1 MCAQPLYWIEVEIP
15 IDRSL
20 ANAIGE
26 AAKSL
31 HIAAHYD
38 SKFHKAFVFQYRRG
52 VYAWELYRTG
62 KGLIIA
68 TLTVLP
74 DHRVRVD
81 YHGGR
86 PSEILYL

>member
-1 MCAQPLYWIEVEIP
+1 VSGQRNLVWIDVGIAQ
-15 IDRSL
+15 SL
-20 ANAIGE
+20 ANVIGD

-31 HIAAHYD
+31 HVASYYD
-38 SKFHKAFVFQYRRG
+38 SKFHKAFVFQHRSGFYD
-52 VYAWELYRTG
+52 WKLYRTG